1 MSRFLAP
8 ADLDSTVLTSISR
21 RLMLGS
27 TCILGLAGCS
37 RGRPD
42 DDPVEA
48 PTTRQVT
55 TPLGTYDIPIRPQRV
70 VTIDSRLDL
79 EPAIALQLP
88 VIPTSYAAPEPW
100 VPGRLHP
107 ALAHEPRPT
116 HRVARAGRHRDRTRI
131 GP

>member
-55 TPLGTYDIPIRPQRV
+55 TPLGTYDIPIRPPGSPPS
-70 VTIDSRLDL
+70 TPASTWSR
-79 EPAIALQLP
+79 PSP
-88 VIPTSYAAPEPW
+88 CSS
-100 VPGRLHP
+100 R
-107 ALAHEPRPT
+107 
-116 HRVARAGRHRDRTRI
+116 
-131 GP
+131 